1 MLGRKKEKD
10 LAVQEIERYEKR
22 GFFMNYG
29 KMAHKRFGFLVDK
42 RLKNFEEL
50 HAPLRKGDIPLNLGA
65 YASAMI
71 LTTII
76 AGIAS
81 FLVSLILVPLFLGN
95 FVNKLIS
102 PESPPVDFTF
112 NLILILLIT
121 ILTAV
126 STFLVFWIYPSFKAG
141 ERSRKINLALTNAV
155 NTMATIA
162 GTGVPPAV
170 IFWSLVEFR
179 RYGEVSRESEKILND
194 IENFGL
200 DLVQALQRAANRSP
214 SPLFSE
220 LLWKMIATIR
230 TGGNLKEY
238 LYLEGNR
245 LMEIERMKTEAAIET
260 IGLIA
265 EAYVTALVVGPVFV
279 IIMTT
284 IMGIMGTPMSQVN
297 LINNLVVYFGLP
309 IGYALFIIAVDQ
321 VAPKR

>member
-1 MLGRKKEKD
+1 MLGKKKEKN

-29 KMAHKRFGFLVDK
+29 KMAHKRFGFLINN
-42 RLKNFEEL
+42 RLNAFEEL
-50 HAPLRKGDIPLNLGA
+50 HDPLRKGDIPLNLGA
-65 YASAMI
+65 YVSAMM
-71 LTTII
+71 LTTVIVG
-76 AGIAS
+76 A
-81 FLVSLILVPLFLGN
+81 LSLIISIIIVPLFLGG
-95 FVNKLIS
+95 FVSGLIS
-102 PESPPVDFTF
+102 SAKPLDFIS
-112 NLILILLIT
+112 NLLLIILIPLLT
-121 ILTAV
+121 SV
-126 STFLVFWIYPSFKAG
+126 STFMIFWTYPSFKAG
-141 ERSRKINLALTNAV
+141 ERARKINLALTNAV

-162 GTGVPPAV
+162 GTGVPPAI

-260 IGLIA
+260 IGILA
-265 EAYVTALVVGPVFV
+265 EAYVTALVVGPVFI

-284 IMGIMGTPMSQVN
+284 IMGIMGTSMSQVN

-309 IGYALFIIAVDQ
+309 IGYAIFIIAVDQ

>member
-10 LAVQEIERYEKR
+10 IAVQEIERYEKR

-42 RLKNFEEL
+42 RLKSFEEL
-50 HAPLRKGDIPLNLGA
+50 HGPLRKGDIPLNLGA
-65 YASAMI
+65 YVSAMM
-71 LTTII
+71 LSTAI
-76 AGIAS
+76 AGIIA
-81 FLVSLILVPLFLGN
+81 LVVSIIIVPLFLGKFIN
-95 FVNKLIS
+95 EIISPGGTVDFVFNLVLIILIS
-102 PESPPVDFTF
+102 
-112 NLILILLIT
+112 

-126 STFLVFWIYPSFKAG
+126 TTFLVFWVYPSFKAG

-245 LMEIERMKTEAAIET
+245 LMEVERMKTEAAIET

-265 EAYVTALVVGPVFV
+265 ETYVTALVVGPVFI

-297 LINNLVVYFGLP
+297 LINNIVVYFGLP
-309 IGYALFIIAVDQ
+309 IGYAIFIIAVDQ

>member
-10 LAVQEIERYEKR
+10 IAVQEIERYEKR

-42 RLKNFEEL
+42 RLKSFEEL
-50 HAPLRKGDIPLNLGA
+50 HGPLRKGDIPLNLGA
-65 YASAMI
+65 YVSAMM
-71 LTTII
+71 LSTAI
-76 AGIAS
+76 AGIIA
-81 FLVSLILVPLFLGN
+81 LVVSIIIVPLFLGN
-95 FVNKLIS
+95 FINEIIS
-102 PESPPVDFTF
+102 PGKPVDFVF
-112 NLILILLIT
+112 NLVLIILIS

-126 STFLVFWIYPSFKAG
+126 TTFLVFWVYPSFKAG

-245 LMEIERMKTEAAIET
+245 LMEVERMKTEAAIET

-265 EAYVTALVVGPVFV
+265 ETYVTALVVGPVFI

-297 LINNLVVYFGLP
+297 LINNIVVYFGLP
-309 IGYALFIIAVDQ
+309 IGYAIFIIAVDQ

>member
-10 LAVQEIERYEKR
+10 IAVQEIERYEKR

-29 KMAHKRFGFLVDK
+29 KIAHKRFGFLVDK
-42 RLKNFEEL
+42 RLKSFEEL
-50 HAPLRKGDIPLNLGA
+50 HGPLRKGDIPLNLGA
-65 YASAMI
+65 YVSAMM
-71 LTTII
+71 LSTAI
-76 AGIAS
+76 AGIIAL
-81 FLVSLILVPLFLGN
+81 LVSIIIVPMFLGN
-95 FVNKLIS
+95 FINEIIS
-102 PESPPVDFTF
+102 PSKPVDFVF
-112 NLILILLIT
+112 NLVLIVLIS

-126 STFLVFWIYPSFKAG
+126 TTFLVFWVYPSFKAG

-220 LLWKMIATIR
+220 LIWKMIATIR
-230 TGGNLKEY
+230 TGGNLREY

-245 LMEIERMKTEAAIET
+245 LMEVERMKTEAAIET

-265 EAYVTALVVGPVFV
+265 ETYVTALVVGPVFI

-297 LINNLVVYFGLP
+297 LINNIVVYFGLP
-309 IGYALFIIAVDQ
+309 IGYAIFIIAVDQ

>member
-10 LAVQEIERYEKR
+10 VAVQEIERYEKR
-22 GFFMNYG
+22 GFFTNYG
-29 KMAHKRFGFLVDK
+29 KAAHKRFGFLVDK
-42 RLKNFEEL
+42 RIKSFEEL
-50 HAPLRKGDIPLNLGA
+50 HDPLRKGDIPLNLGA
-65 YASAMI
+65 YVSAMI
-71 LTTII
+71 LSTAIVGIVALVILII
-76 AGIAS
+76 I
-81 FLVSLILVPLFLGN
+81 VPLFLGDIIN
-95 FVNKLIS
+95 EIIS
-102 PESPPVDFTF
+102 PERPVDFVF
-112 NLILILLIT
+112 NLVLIILISISAAIT
-121 ILTAV
+121 
-126 STFLVFWIYPSFKAG
+126 TFLVFWFYPSFKAG

-245 LMEIERMKTEAAIET
+245 LMEVERMKTEAAIET

-265 EAYVTALVVGPVFV
+265 ETYVTALVVGPVFI

-297 LINNLVVYFGLP
+297 LINNIVVYFGLP
-309 IGYALFIIAVDQ
+309 IGYAIFIIAVDQ

>member
-10 LAVQEIERYEKR
+10 IAVQEIERYEKR

-29 KMAHKRFGFLVDK
+29 KMAHKRFGFLLDK
-42 RLKNFEEL
+42 RLKSFEEL
-50 HAPLRKGDIPLNLGA
+50 HGPLRKADIPLNLGA
-65 YASAMI
+65 YVSAMM
-71 LTTII
+71 LSTAI
-76 AGIAS
+76 AGIVAL
-81 FLVSLILVPLFLGN
+81 LVSIIIVPLFLGD
-95 FVNKLIS
+95 FVNEIIS
-102 PESPPVDFTF
+102 PGKPVDFVF
-112 NLILILLIT
+112 NLVLIILIS

-126 STFLVFWIYPSFKAG
+126 TTFLVFWVYPSFKAG

-245 LMEIERMKTEAAIET
+245 LMEVERMKTEAAIET

-265 EAYVTALVVGPVFV
+265 ETYVTALVVGPVFI

-297 LINNLVVYFGLP
+297 LINNIVVYFGLP
-309 IGYALFIIAVDQ
+309 IGYAIFIIAVDQ

>member
-1 MLGRKKEKD
+1 MLGKKKEKN

-29 KMAHKRFGFLVDK
+29 KMAHKRFGFLINN
-42 RLKNFEEL
+42 RLNVFEEL
-50 HAPLRKGDIPLNLGA
+50 HDPLRKGDIPLNLGA
-65 YASAMI
+65 YVSAMM
-71 LTTII
+71 LTTVIVG
-76 AGIAS
+76 A
-81 FLVSLILVPLFLGN
+81 LSLIISIIIVPLFLGG
-95 FVNKLIS
+95 FVSDIIS
-102 PESPPVDFTF
+102 PAKPLDFIS
-112 NLILILLIT
+112 NLLLIILIPLLT
-121 ILTAV
+121 SV
-126 STFLVFWIYPSFKAG
+126 STFMIFWTYPSFKAG
-141 ERSRKINLALTNAV
+141 ERARKINLALTNAV

-162 GTGVPPAV
+162 GTGVPPAI

-260 IGLIA
+260 IGILA
-265 EAYVTALVVGPVFV
+265 EAYVTALVVGPVFI

-284 IMGIMGTPMSQVN
+284 IMGIMGTSMSQVN

-309 IGYALFIIAVDQ
+309 IGYAIFIIAVDQ

>member
-10 LAVQEIERYEKR
+10 IAVQEIERYEKR

-29 KMAHKRFGFLVDK
+29 KAAHKRFGFLVDK
-42 RLKNFEEL
+42 RLKSFEEL
-50 HAPLRKGDIPLNLGA
+50 HGPLRKGDIPLNLGA
-65 YASAMI
+65 YVSAMM
-71 LTTII
+71 LSTVI
-76 AGIAS
+76 AGIIAL
-81 FLVSLILVPLFLGN
+81 LVSIIIVPLFLGDFIN
-95 FVNKLIS
+95 EIIS
-102 PESPPVDFTF
+102 PGKPVDFTF
-112 NLILILLIT
+112 NLVLIILISV
-121 ILTAV
+121 LTAV
-126 STFLVFWIYPSFKAG
+126 TTFLVFWVYPSFKAG

-230 TGGNLKEY
+230 TGGNLREY

-245 LMEIERMKTEAAIET
+245 LMEVERMKTEAAIET

-265 EAYVTALVVGPVFV
+265 ETYVTALVVGPVFI

-297 LINNLVVYFGLP
+297 LINNVVVYFGLP
-309 IGYALFIIAVDQ
+309 IGYAIFIIAVDQ

>member
-1 MLGRKKEKD
+1 MLGKKKEKNH
-10 LAVQEIERYEKR
+10 AVQEIERYEKR

-29 KMAHKRFGFLVDK
+29 KMAHKRFGFLINN
-42 RLKNFEEL
+42 RLNAFEEL
-50 HAPLRKGDIPLNLGA
+50 HDPLRKGDIPLNLGA
-65 YASAMI
+65 YVSAMM
-71 LTTII
+71 LTTVIVG
-76 AGIAS
+76 A
-81 FLVSLILVPLFLGN
+81 LSLIISIIIVPLFLGG
-95 FVNKLIS
+95 FVSGLIS
-102 PESPPVDFTF
+102 SAKPLDFIS
-112 NLILILLIT
+112 NLLLIILIPLLT
-121 ILTAV
+121 SV
-126 STFLVFWIYPSFKAG
+126 STFMIFWTYPSFKAG
-141 ERSRKINLALTNAV
+141 ERARKINLALTNAV

-162 GTGVPPAV
+162 GTGVPPAI

-260 IGLIA
+260 IGILA
-265 EAYVTALVVGPVFV
+265 EAYVTALVVGPVFI

-284 IMGIMGTPMSQVN
+284 IMGIMGTSMSQVN

-309 IGYALFIIAVDQ
+309 IGYAIFIIAVDQ

>member
-1 MLGRKKEKD
+1 MLGKKKEKNF
-10 LAVQEIERYEKR
+10 AVQEIERYEKR

-29 KMAHKRFGFLVDK
+29 KMAHKRFGFLINN
-42 RLKNFEEL
+42 RLNAFEEL
-50 HAPLRKGDIPLNLGA
+50 HDPLRKGDIPLNLGA
-65 YASAMI
+65 YVSAMM
-71 LTTII
+71 LTTVIVG
-76 AGIAS
+76 A
-81 FLVSLILVPLFLGN
+81 LSLIISIIIVPLFLGG
-95 FVNKLIS
+95 FVSGLIS
-102 PESPPVDFTF
+102 SAKPLDFIS
-112 NLILILLIT
+112 NLLLIILIPLLT
-121 ILTAV
+121 SV
-126 STFLVFWIYPSFKAG
+126 STFMIFWTYPSFKAG
-141 ERSRKINLALTNAV
+141 ERARKINLALTNAV

-162 GTGVPPAV
+162 GTGVPPAI

-260 IGLIA
+260 IGILA
-265 EAYVTALVVGPVFV
+265 EAYVTALVVGPVFI

-284 IMGIMGTPMSQVN
+284 IMGIMGTSMSQVN

-309 IGYALFIIAVDQ
+309 IGYAIFIIAVDQ

>member
-10 LAVQEIERYEKR
+10 LAVQEIERYQKR

-29 KMAHKRFGFLVDK
+29 KMAHKRFGFLVDR
-42 RLKNFEEL
+42 RLKSFEEL
-50 HAPLRKGDIPLNLGA
+50 HGPLRKGDIPLNLGA
-65 YASAMI
+65 YVSAMM
-71 LTTII
+71 LTIVI
-76 AGIAS
+76 AGIVS
-81 FLVSLILVPLFLGN
+81 LLVSIIIVPLFLSD
-95 FVNKLIS
+95 FVNDIVS
-102 PESPPVDFTF
+102 PGKPVTFTF
-112 NLILILLIT
+112 NLILIILVSF
-121 ILTAV
+121 LTAIT
-126 STFLVFWIYPSFKAG
+126 TFMVFWFYPSFKAS

-245 LMEIERMKTEAAIET
+245 LMEVERMKTEAAIET

-265 EAYVTALVVGPVFV
+265 EAYVTALVVGPVFI

-284 IMGIMGTPMSQVN
+284 IMGIMGTPMSEVN
-297 LINNLVVYFGLP
+297 LINNIVVYFGLP
-309 IGYALFIIAVDQ
+309 IGYALFIIAIDQ

>member
-1 MLGRKKEKD
+1 MFGTKNKKSLEVEK
-10 LAVQEIERYEKR
+10 IERYEKK
-22 GFFMNYG
+22 GFFVTYG
-29 KMAHKRFGFLVDK
+29 KMAHKRFGFLVNN
-42 RLKNFEEL
+42 RLKLFEEL
-50 HAPLRKGDIPLNLGA
+50 HVPLRKADIPLNLGA
-65 YASAMI
+65 YVSAMI
-71 LTTII
+71 M
-76 AGIAS
+76 
-81 FLVSLILVPLFLGN
+81 
-95 FVNKLIS
+95 
-102 PESPPVDFTF
+102 
-112 NLILILLIT
+112 
-121 ILTAV
+121 
-126 STFLVFWIYPSFKAG
+126 STFLVGFIAFVSSVLLVPLIFGPFVNSIISPNTEPDLVFNVTLILIITILSAVLTFIIFWVYPAFKSG

-194 IENFGL
+194 IENYGL

-238 LYLEGNR
+238 LYIEGNR

-260 IGLIA
+260 IGIIA

>member
-1 MLGRKKEKD
+1 MLGRKKDKD
-10 LAVQEIERYEKR
+10 IAVQEIERYEKR

-29 KMAHKRFGFLVDK
+29 KVAHKRFGFLVDK
-42 RLKNFEEL
+42 RLKSFEEL
-50 HAPLRKGDIPLNLGA
+50 HGPLRKGDIPLNLGA
-65 YASAMI
+65 YVSAMM
-71 LTTII
+71 LSTAI
-76 AGIAS
+76 AGIIA
-81 FLVSLILVPLFLGN
+81 LVVSIIIVPLFLGN
-95 FVNKLIS
+95 FINEIIS
-102 PESPPVDFTF
+102 PERPVDFIF
-112 NLILILLIT
+112 NLVLIILIS

-126 STFLVFWIYPSFKAG
+126 TTFLVFWVYPSFKAG

-230 TGGNLKEY
+230 TGGNLREY

-245 LMEIERMKTEAAIET
+245 LMEVERMKTEAAIET

-265 EAYVTALVVGPVFV
+265 ETYVTALVVGPVFI

-297 LINNLVVYFGLP
+297 LINNIVVYFGLP
-309 IGYALFIIAVDQ
+309 IGYAIFIIAVDQ

>member
-1 MLGRKKEKD
+1 MLSRKKEKD

-29 KMAHKRFGFLVDK
+29 KMAHKRFGFLVDG
-42 RLKNFEEL
+42 RLKSFEEL

-65 YASAMI
+65 YVSAMT
-71 LTTII
+71 LTSVIAGLIALLVSII
-76 AGIAS
+76 A
-81 FLVSLILVPLFLGN
+81 VPLFLAEFIN
-95 FVNKLIS
+95 SIIS
-102 PESPPVDFTF
+102 PDKPVDFTF
-112 NLILILLIT
+112 KLVLILVISILSAVIT
-121 ILTAV
+121 FII
-126 STFLVFWIYPSFKAG
+126 FWIYPSFKAS
-141 ERSRKINLALTNAV
+141 ERSRKINLGLTSAV

-214 SPLFSE
+214 SPVFSE

-245 LMEIERMKTEAAIET
+245 LMEAERMKTEAAIET

-265 EAYVTALVVGPVFV
+265 EAYVTALVVGPVFI

-309 IGYALFIIAVDQ
+309 IGYALFIIAIDQ

>member
-1 MLGRKKEKD
+1 MFGTKNKKSLEVEK
-10 LAVQEIERYEKR
+10 IERYEKK
-22 GFFMNYG
+22 GFFVTYG
-29 KMAHKRFGFLVDK
+29 KMAHKRFGFLVNN
-42 RLKNFEEL
+42 RLKLFEEL
-50 HAPLRKGDIPLNLGA
+50 HVPLRKADIPLNLGA
-65 YASAMI
+65 YVSAMI
-71 LTTII
+71 M
-76 AGIAS
+76 
-81 FLVSLILVPLFLGN
+81 
-95 FVNKLIS
+95 
-102 PESPPVDFTF
+102 
-112 NLILILLIT
+112 
-121 ILTAV
+121 
-126 STFLVFWIYPSFKAG
+126 STFLVGFIAFVISVIFVPLIFGPFVNSIISPNTKPDLVFNVTLILIITILSAVLTFIIFWVYPAFKSG

-194 IENFGL
+194 IENYGL

-238 LYLEGNR
+238 LYIEGNR

-260 IGLIA
+260 IGIIA

>member
-1 MLGRKKEKD
+1 MLSRKKEKD

-29 KMAHKRFGFLVDK
+29 KMAHKRFGFLVDG
-42 RLKNFEEL
+42 RLKSFEEL

-65 YASAMI
+65 YVSAMT
-71 LTTII
+71 LTSVI
-76 AGIAS
+76 AGLIAL
-81 FLVSLILVPLFLGN
+81 LVSIIVVPLFLAEFIN
-95 FVNKLIS
+95 SIIS
-102 PESPPVDFTF
+102 PGKPVDFTF
-112 NLILILLIT
+112 KLVLILVISILSAVIT
-121 ILTAV
+121 FII
-126 STFLVFWIYPSFKAG
+126 FWIYPSFKAS
-141 ERSRKINLALTNAV
+141 ERSRKINLGLTSAV

-214 SPLFSE
+214 SPVFSE

-245 LMEIERMKTEAAIET
+245 LMEAERMKTEAAIET

-265 EAYVTALVVGPVFV
+265 EAYVTALVVGPVFI

-309 IGYALFIIAVDQ
+309 IGYALFIIAIDQ